1 MEFLFEFI
9 LELVLDLFIE
19 GSIEV
24 SSNHKFSKWIRYPL
38 LILLLLFFAAVIFL
52 LFFCGVCLIPK
63 NLAAGIVMFAL
74 GLFFLIGGIVKF
86 IKMYR
91 RKMR

>member
-1 MEFLFEFI
+1 MDFFIEFV

-38 LILLLLFFAAVIFL
+38 LVLLLLFFAAVIFL
-52 LFFCGVCLIPK
+52 LFFLGVYLLPE
-63 NLAAGIVMFAL
+63 NLAAGILMFVL

-86 IKMYR
+86 IKMYH